1 MNTQDK
7 KLPTAFYGRTYR
19 GEAGYRELMK
29 NILEQGTTLGDR
41 TDVGRKKLFSQKLIF
56 DLQDGFPFHSSR
68 SCPFSFAFKEYQAF
82 LSGRSDIHNI
92 LSKDGIN
99 FWEGNTSREFLDN
112 VGLKDVEVGN
122 MCKAYGFQLRHYN
135 GQFDVE
141 TQQAVVGSGLDQI
154 QNAFNDLK
162 TNPLG
167 SRHYVSMWNPVQLE
181 EMALPPCWHSHQWLV
196 IEQDGEKYLNLE
208 VTARSADLLFGTP
221 FNTQQYA
228 YLLLAF
234 SQALNMKPAM
244 LSCELVDCHI
254 YTNQIKYC
262 EELLTREYSEER
274 CELIIKKDISSVND
288 IVSLTMEDLE
298 MAIPENYVNRTKFST
313 PRPSM
318 AV

>member
-1 MNTQDK
+1 MNN
-7 KLPTAFYGRTYR
+7 LPTALYGKTYY
-19 GEAGYRELMK
+19 GEAGYRELMQ
-29 NILEQGTTLGDR
+29 NILEQGITLGDR
-41 TDVGRKKLFSQKLIF
+41 TKVGRKKLFSQKLVF

-68 SCPFSFAFKEYQAF
+68 PCPFSFAFKEYQAF
-82 LSGRSDIHNI
+82 LSGRSDIHDI

-99 FWEGNTSREFLDN
+99 FWEGNTTREFLDK
-112 VGLKDVEVGN
+112 VGLTDVAEGN

-135 GQFDVE
+135 GEFNKQS
-141 TQQAVVGSGLDQI
+141 QQAVQGSGIDQI
-154 QNAFNDLK
+154 EQAFNDLK
-162 TNPLG
+162 TEPLA
-167 SRHYVSMWNPVQLE
+167 SRHYVTMWNPVQLK

-196 IEQDGEKYLNLE
+196 IEHEGEKYLNLE

-234 SQALNMKPAM
+234 SKALNMKPAV
-244 LSCELVDCHI
+244 LSCELIDCHI

-262 EELLTREYSEER
+262 EELLTRTFSTER
-274 CELIIKKDISSVND
+274 CELVIKKEIKSVED
-288 IVSLTMEDLE
+288 IVGLTIDDLE
-298 MAIPENYVNRTKFST
+298 LVIPENYVNREKFTT